1 MSAKNLVVVYQRDGG
16 MAAAQINS
24 DGRLSHSKN
33 ESFRTTKQRNTI
45 RFEHIMIKSLF
56 FLFAFERLYH

>member
-1 MSAKNLVVVYQRDGG
+1 

-45 RFEHIMIKSLF
+45 RFEHIMIEILF